1 MLQLGL
7 LDATLFAGLA
17 AWIARTGIIQLVNAG
32 SEFEVR
38 YTLWQEMWRLV
49 SLHPLQGWGWAGI
62 WPTDVT
68 PYGWL
73 DFVTKRDHASGLNA
87 FLDVYFQVGLV
98 GFIAFLALVRLA
110 SIRSWLLVSNKRSL
124 VYVWPPLIL
133 VELPVTSAVES
144 TVLVEFG
151 WLLLACAVKVAQCM
165 SWRGAL
171 TRSSRVGDPDR

>member
-17 AWIARTGIIQLVNAG
+17 AWIARTGIIQLLNAG

-73 DFVTKRDHASGLNA
+73 DFVTKRDHASGFIA

-98 GFIAFLALVRLA
+98 GFIAFLALVGLA
-110 SIRSWLLVSNKRSL
+110 SIRSWLLVSNKRPL

-171 TRSSRVGDPDR
+171 ARSRRVGDPDR